1 MPEFP
6 CTDCPIYIMCKNKIH
21 AQKNPS
27 AFTLCPIL
35 NTYLYGHRPDDPD
48 LLLVELETI
57 VDRINEVRDYFGL
70 GPVIN
75 KLRGMED

>member
-1 MPEFP
+1 MSK
-6 CTDCPIYIMCKNKIH
+6 D
-21 AQKNPS
+21 
-27 AFTLCPIL
+27 
-35 NTYLYGHRPDDPD
+35 G
-48 LLLVELETI
+48 V